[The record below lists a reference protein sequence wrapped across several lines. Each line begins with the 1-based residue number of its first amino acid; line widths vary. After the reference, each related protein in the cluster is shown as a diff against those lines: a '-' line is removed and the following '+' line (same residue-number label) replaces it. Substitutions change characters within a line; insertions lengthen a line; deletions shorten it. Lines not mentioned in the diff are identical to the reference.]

1 MPVFSNELALPML
14 AMMALTLVVWIVM
27 FVQRLGYATANK
39 IDAEDM
45 KTPAMVQALLP
56 DEVSRASHNLKNLFE
71 MPVLFY
77 AICLALTV
85 FGQVDSLHVYCAW
98 AFLVFRVAHSAI
110 ACSYNKVM
118 HRFITYLLASLA
130 LWVMVVRALLA
141 AL

>member
-1 MPVFSNELALPML
+1 MFILAYI
-14 AMMALTLVVWIVM
+14 LTFTNVKYSWANNLS
-27 FVQRLGYATANK
+27 FKTANK
-39 IDAEDM
+39 IDAEEM

-85 FGQVDSLHVYCAW
+85 FGQVDSVHVYCAW
-98 AFLVFRVAHSAI
+98 AFLLFRILHSAI
-110 ACSYNKVM
+110 ACSYNAVM
-118 HRFITYLLASLA
+118 HRFITYLIASLA

-141 AL
+141 AF

>member
-1 MPVFSNELALPML
+1 MPEFSNELALPML
-14 AMMALTLVVWIVM
+14 GVMVLTLVVWIVM

-39 IDAEDM
+39 IDAEEM

-85 FGQVDSLHVYCAW
+85 FGQVDSVHVYCAW
-98 AFLVFRVAHSAI
+98 AFLLFRVLHSAI
-110 ACSYNKVM
+110 ACSYNAVM
-118 HRFITYLLASLA
+118 HRFITYLIASLA

-141 AL
+141 TL

>member
-1 MPVFSNELALPML
+1 MPEFSNELALPML
-14 AMMALTLVVWIVM
+14 GVMVLTLVVWIVM

-71 MPVLFY
+71 MPILFY
-77 AICLALTV
+77 AICLAITI
-85 FGQVDSLHVYCAW
+85 FGQVDSVHVYCAW
-98 AFLVFRVAHSAI
+98 AFLLFRVLHSAI
-110 ACSYNKVM
+110 ACSYNAVM
-118 HRFITYLLASLA
+118 HRFITYLIASLA

>member
-14 AMMALTLVVWIVM
+14 GMMALTLAVWIVM

-39 IDAEDM
+39 IDAQDM

-56 DEVSRASHNLKNLFE
+56 DDVSRASHNLKNLFE

-98 AFLVFRVAHSAI
+98 AFLVFRILHSAI

-118 HRFITYLLASLA
+118 HRFVTYLIASLA